1 VPGDIQIASN
11 FSVLHARD
19 TYTDHAEA
27 DLKRHMLRL
36 WIALEQGRPLPK
48 VYRSTR
54 EHGLLFDMR
63 ATA

>member
-1 VPGDIQIASN
+1 MEPLRYPCQLCDKTFPRLGN
-11 FSVLHARD
+11 
-19 TYTDHAEA
+19 
-27 DLKRHMLRL
+27 LKRHMLRL
-36 WIALEQGRPLPK
+36 WIALEQGRPLPE